1 MSCKPPLCALTRSRI
16 FLVFQVDAP
25 NLTYPPVPFAP
36 PLPPHSPP
44 KGGEAPS
51 KLTLKLA
58 RLEVGYSPPFWISL
72 QHFLRPME
80 NVKWAS
86 PLLGTATMRAKH
98 PSMYRAIDKAMR
110 EVWHLP
116 QMKFMTVFI
125 ELSELMGIPSP
136 RHATDIQLHGG
147 LYFRLF
153 SEKEPLSELLMEAS
167 LPPLTVR
174 KQANLVPNPD
184 SDPDPDLNYDPN
196 LNPDPNRTT

>member
-1 MSCKPPLCALTRSRI
+1 
-16 FLVFQVDAP
+16 
-25 NLTYPPVPFAP
+25 
-36 PLPPHSPP
+36 
-44 KGGEAPS
+44 
-51 KLTLKLA
+51 
-58 RLEVGYSPPFWISL
+58 
-72 QHFLRPME
+72 ME

-196 LNPDPNRTT
+196 LNPDPNRTTLVLPMYRIPIVSPYTYHRLLWVCLAAARGASMSGRAEHGD